1 MHPEDRVADQA
12 HHQRRSKIDA
22 IVAAHT
28 KVTSMPGTPSK
39 DEMTAH
45 LEAVEA
51 RTDAKIAHM
60 LGEVRSGFATIDG
73 KLMALD
79 SRLDGLERS
88 ASGTKA
94 TVILTG
100 IGAVALV
107 IGVLAYGQTW
117 FGIGVATRD
126 TVKSAV
132 SEYIQQTA
140 PPKK

>member
-1 MHPEDRVADQA
+1 
-12 HHQRRSKIDA
+12 
-22 IVAAHT
+22 
-28 KVTSMPGTPSK
+28 
-39 DEMTAH
+39 MTAH